1 MLANEKDNQVSS
13 CRCLSISHV
22 QIFTLHPSLC
32 GHSDVRFC
40 EQDIFNFIGHY
51 IMLVSD
57 LLDDLVL
64 PDNFIE
70 MQRDAKPAPFSV
82 HPATS
87 RLMRDLN
94 GELRALDYRL
104 AR

>member
-1 MLANEKDNQVSS
+1 
-13 CRCLSISHV
+13 
-22 QIFTLHPSLC
+22 
-32 GHSDVRFC
+32 
-40 EQDIFNFIGHY
+40 
-51 IMLVSD
+51 MLVSD